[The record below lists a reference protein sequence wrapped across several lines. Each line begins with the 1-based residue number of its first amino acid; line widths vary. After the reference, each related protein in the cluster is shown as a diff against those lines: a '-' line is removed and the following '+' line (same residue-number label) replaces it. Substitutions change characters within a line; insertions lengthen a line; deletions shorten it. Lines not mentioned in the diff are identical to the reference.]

1 MQNLF
6 IFVFCLLVF
15 KGSYAE
21 EAQTEQQIKALGNS
35 AVYRFIDGRIEAP
48 KYTFIDALELWR
60 QGAKPEAIQIVND
73 LFAKN
78 LNPSIGL
85 HLGEMLIKEQRYD
98 EAADVLFTVCQLFA
112 AEGDK
117 RQAVTSFN
125 LLQAMNK
132 ANGEKY
138 SELVD
143 LASLEVARLQNN

>member
-1 MQNLF
+1 MF
-6 IFVFCLLVF
+6 T
-15 KGSYAE
+15 GSYAE
-21 EAQTEQQIKALGNS
+21 EGQTEQQIKSVGNG
-35 AVYRFIDGRIEAP
+35 AVYRFNDGRIEAP

-60 QGAKPEAIQIVND
+60 QGAKPEAIQIVSG

-85 HLGEMLIKEQRYD
+85 HLGEMLAKEKRYD
-98 EAADVLFTVCQLFA
+98 EASEALFTVCQLFA

-117 RQAVTSFN
+117 RQAIASFN
-125 LLQAMNK
+125 LLRAIST

-143 LASLEVARLQNN
+143 LASVEMTRLQND

>member
-1 MQNLF
+1 MRNLF
-6 IFVFCLLVF
+6 IFVFCLLIF
-15 KGSYAE
+15 TDNYAE
-21 EAQTEQQIKALGNS
+21 EAQTEQQIKAVGNS
-35 AVYRFIDGRIEAP
+35 AVYRFNDGRIEVP

-60 QGAKPEAIQIVND
+60 QGAKPEAIQIVSD

-85 HLGEMLIKEQRYD
+85 HLGEMLAKERRYD
-98 EAADVLFTVCQLFA
+98 EAAEALFNVCQLFA

-117 RQAVTSFN
+117 RQAVNSFN
-125 LLQAMNK
+125 LLQAINT
-132 ANGEKY
+132 ANSEKY